1 LTIGFAFAAGSPMR
15 IERADLDEAI
25 AQQILTGPQ
34 ASALWR
40 LLQVRQSVSGAPA
53 AAAEAPPR
61 RFTGLNVA
69 YYFGALLVV
78 SAMSWLMTLG
88 WETFGGKGLF
98 LISCLYALFFTL
110 AGLRLLKEPQTRT
123 PGGLLVTV
131 AVCMTPLAVYGFE
144 RMTGLWPHADPG
156 AYRGFF
162 PWIRGGWFAMEAAT
176 IVAGLFALRRVRF
189 PFLVAPIALVLWFM
203 SMDAVPALFHADP
216 WQFDIAHRV
225 SIAFGLLMM
234 FVAFQVD
241 HRTEEDYAFWLYFFG
256 MISFWGAVTSMQS
269 DSETNK
275 LLYCVMNLGF
285 VVLSALLRRR
295 VFLVFGALGVNA
307 YLVHLAWRVFEHSMI
322 FPFALTLLGL
332 AIIAS
337 AVWYQRNRA
346 AVELRI
352 ESWMP
357 IWFRDLLPP
366 ARVALR

>member
-1 LTIGFAFAAGSPMR
+1 MR

-34 ASALWR
+34 AGALWR
-40 LLQVRQSVSGAPA
+40 LLQTRQPVERAPA
-53 AAAEAPPR
+53 APAAEAPAR

-69 YYFGALLVV
+69 YYFGALLVIG
-78 SAMSWLMTLG
+78 AMGWLMTLG
-88 WETFGGKGLF
+88 WEAFGGKGIF
-98 LISCLYALFFTL
+98 LISSLYAVFFTV
-110 AGLRLLKEPQTRT
+110 AGLRLLAEPQTRT

-144 RMTGLWPHADPG
+144 RMTGLWPHSDPG

-176 IVAGLFALRRVRF
+176 VIAGLLALRRVKF

-203 SMDAVPALFHADP
+203 SMDAVPALLHAEA
-216 WQFDIAHRV
+216 WQGDIARRV
-225 SIAFGLLMM
+225 SIAFGLGMM
-234 FVAFQVD
+234 FVAFQID

-256 MISFWGAVTSMQS
+256 MISFWGAVTSMHS
-269 DSETNK
+269 DSERNR
-275 LLYCVMNLGF
+275 LLYCAMNLGF
-285 VVLSALLRRR
+285 IGASGLLRRR
-295 VFLVFGALGVNA
+295 VFLVFGAIGVNA

-322 FPFALTLLGL
+322 FPFVLTLLGL
-332 AIIAS
+332 AIIAT

-352 ESWMP
+352 ESWVP
-357 IWFRDLLPP
+357 IWIRDLLPP
-366 ARVALR
+366 ARAAAR